1 MLLQMPFLLV
11 ELAFVTVPDEST
23 MQRRALARQQG
34 WKGCFRFEHPV
45 DTSDL
50 F

>member
-34 WKGCFRFEHPV
+34 WKACSTVEHQL
-45 DTSDL
+45 DTGDL